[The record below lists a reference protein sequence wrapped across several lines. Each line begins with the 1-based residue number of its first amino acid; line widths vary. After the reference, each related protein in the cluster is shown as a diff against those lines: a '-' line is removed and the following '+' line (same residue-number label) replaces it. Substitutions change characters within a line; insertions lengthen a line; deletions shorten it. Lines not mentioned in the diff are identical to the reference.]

1 MKKALK
7 IIFII
12 IIGLFTLQWIVMSIF
27 ANAELDELIRQGY
40 LEPDYTKQDVVKL
53 CNPQPDIER
62 EFSKGAD
69 AMFSC
74 VTKGNWYL
82 GLL

>member
-1 MKKALK
+1 MKKVLK
-7 IIFII
+7 IIFIVL
-12 IIGLFTLQWIVMSIF
+12 IGLFALQWIVMDMM

-53 CNPQPDIER
+53 CNPQTEIER

-74 VTKGNWYL
+74 VTKGNW
-82 GLL
+82 

>member
-1 MKKALK
+1 MKALK
-7 IIFII
+7 IIFIVL
-12 IIGLFTLQWIVMSIF
+12 IGLFALQWIVMSIF

-53 CNPQPDIER
+53 CNPQTDIER

-74 VTKGNWYL
+74 VTKGNW
-82 GLL
+82 

>member
-1 MKKALK
+1 MKKVLK

-27 ANAELDELIRQGY
+27 ANVELDELIRQGY
-40 LEPDYTKQDVVKL
+40 LVEDYTKQDVVKL
-53 CNPQPDIER
+53 CNPQTDIER

-74 VTKGNWYL
+74 VTKGNW
-82 GLL
+82 

>member
-1 MKKALK
+1 MKALK
-7 IIFII
+7 IIFIVL
-12 IIGLFTLQWIVMSIF
+12 IGLFALQWIVMSIF

-53 CNPQPDIER
+53 CNPQTEIER
-62 EFSKGAD
+62 EFRKGAN

-74 VTKGNWYL
+74 VTKGNW
-82 GLL
+82 

>member
-40 LEPDYTKQDVVKL
+40 LDEDYTKQDVVKL
-53 CNPQPDIER
+53 CNPQTNIER

-74 VTKGNWYL
+74 VTKGNW
-82 GLL
+82 

>member
-1 MKKALK
+1 MKALK
-7 IIFII
+7 IIFIVL
-12 IIGLFTLQWIVMSIF
+12 IGLFALQWIVMSIF

-40 LEPDYTKQDVVKL
+40 LDKDYTKQDVVKL
-53 CNPQPDIER
+53 CNPQTDTER

-74 VTKGNWYL
+74 VTKGNW
-82 GLL
+82 

>member
-1 MKKALK
+1 MKALK

-12 IIGLFTLQWIVMSIF
+12 LIGLFTLQWTVMNMM

-53 CNPQPDIER
+53 CNPQTDIEI

-69 AMFSC
+69 AMFIC
-74 VTKGNWYL
+74 VTEGNW
-82 GLL
+82 

>member
-1 MKKALK
+1 MKALK
-7 IIFII
+7 ILFIVL
-12 IIGLFTLQWIVMSIF
+12 IGLFALQWIVMSIF

-40 LEPDYTKQDVVKL
+40 LDEDYTKQDVVKL
-53 CNPQPDIER
+53 CNPQTDIER

-74 VTKGNWYL
+74 VTKGNW
-82 GLL
+82 

>member
-1 MKKALK
+1 MKALK

-12 IIGLFTLQWIVMSIF
+12 LIGLFALQWIVIDSM
-27 ANAELDELIRQGY
+27 ANAELDELIKQGY

-53 CNPQPDIER
+53 CNPQTDIER

-74 VTKGNWYL
+74 VTKGNW
-82 GLL
+82 

>member
-1 MKKALK
+1 MKILK
-7 IIFII
+7 FFL
-12 IIGLFTLQWIVMSIF
+12 IGVFVLFALQWIVMNMM

-53 CNPQPDIER
+53 CNPQTESER

-74 VTKGNWYL
+74 VTKGNW
-82 GLL
+82 

>member
-1 MKKALK
+1 MKKVLK

-12 IIGLFTLQWIVMSIF
+12 LIGLFTLQWIVMSIF

-40 LEPDYTKQDVVKL
+40 LDVDYTKQDVVKL
-53 CNPQPDIER
+53 CNPQNDIER
-62 EFSKGAD
+62 EFRKGAN

-74 VTKGNWYL
+74 VTKGNW
-82 GLL
+82 

>member
-7 IIFII
+7 IIFIVL
-12 IIGLFTLQWIVMSIF
+12 IGLFALQWIAMDIF
-27 ANAELDELIRQGY
+27 AKAELDELIRQGY
-40 LEPDYTKQDVVKL
+40 LDADYTKQDVVKL
-53 CNPQPDIER
+53 CNPQTDIER

-74 VTKGNWYL
+74 VTKGNW
-82 GLL
+82 

>member
-1 MKKALK
+1 MKALK

-12 IIGLFTLQWIVMSIF
+12 IIGLFTLQWIVMNMM

-53 CNPQPDIER
+53 CNPQTDIER

-74 VTKGNWYL
+74 VTKGNW
-82 GLL
+82 

>member
-1 MKKALK
+1 MDSMKKVLK
-7 IIFII
+7 IIFIVL
-12 IIGLFTLQWIVMSIF
+12 IGLFALQWIVMDMM

-53 CNPQPDIER
+53 CNPQTEIER

-74 VTKGNWYL
+74 VTKGNW
-82 GLL
+82 

>member
-1 MKKALK
+1 MKILK
-7 IIFII
+7 FFLIGIFV
-12 IIGLFTLQWIVMSIF
+12 LFALQWIVMDSM

-53 CNPQPDIER
+53 CNPQTEIER
-62 EFSKGAD
+62 EHSKGAD

-74 VTKGNWYL
+74 VTKGNW
-82 GLL
+82 

>member
-1 MKKALK
+1 MD
-7 IIFII
+7 
-12 IIGLFTLQWIVMSIF
+12 IF

-40 LEPDYTKQDVVKL
+40 LDADYTKQDVVKL
-53 CNPQPDIER
+53 CNPQTDIER

-74 VTKGNWYL
+74 VTKGNW
-82 GLL
+82 

>member
-7 IIFII
+7 IIFIV
-12 IIGLFTLQWIVMSIF
+12 LFVFIALQWIVMDIM

-40 LEPDYTKQDVVKL
+40 LGADYTKQDVVKL
-53 CNPQPDIER
+53 CNPQTDIER
-62 EFSKGAD
+62 DFSKGAN

-74 VTKGNWYL
+74 VTKGNW
-82 GLL
+82 

>member
-1 MKKALK
+1 MKKVLK
-7 IIFII
+7 IIFIVL
-12 IIGLFTLQWIVMSIF
+12 IGLFALQWIVMDMM

-53 CNPQPDIER
+53 CNPQTEIVR

-74 VTKGNWYL
+74 VTKGNW
-82 GLL
+82 

>member
-7 IIFII
+7 IIFIVL
-12 IIGLFTLQWIVMSIF
+12 IGLFALQWIVMDIF

-40 LEPDYTKQDVVKL
+40 LDEDYTKQDVVKL
-53 CNPQPDIER
+53 CNPQTDIER
-62 EFSKGAD
+62 ELSKGAV

-74 VTKGNWYL
+74 VTKGNW
-82 GLL
+82 

>member
-7 IIFII
+7 IIFIVL
-12 IIGLFTLQWIVMSIF
+12 IGLFALQWIVMSIF

-40 LEPDYTKQDVVKL
+40 LDEDYTKQDVVKL
-53 CNPQPDIER
+53 CNPQTDIER
-62 EFSKGAD
+62 EFAKGAD

-74 VTKGNWYL
+74 VTKGNW
-82 GLL
+82 